1 MKPENKLALIIAYYL
16 SRFDKTALDNLGYP
30 SFTAA
35 FKHIGASLDIKPS
48 SIRNMRDEFDP
59 LHNNPRAGWIGRDF
73 QKRRSRVK
81 VVETYGDM
89 DEPGLREVALEI
101 LQGHSP
107 EHTEIVDELTALIP
121 DSKADRKPRAAIFAP
136 RGPTGKAA
144 EEYFIRYHAGHA
156 LPISGILKDVRE
168 HAGGYDFEIQSP
180 DNETIFVEV
189 KGMAGDE
196 GGILFTAKEWDTAR
210 KEQDK
215 YFLVIVRTVHDK
227 PTLQIIQDPANKL
240 HAKRNIRTT
249 VQVNWSI
256 THGNLAKLD
265 KGKMTH
271 D

>member
-1 MKPENKLALIIAYYL
+1 MMRPENKLALVVAYYL
-16 SRFDKTALDNLGYP
+16 SRFDQTALDNLGYS

-35 FKHIGASLDIKPS
+35 FKDIGGILDIKPS

-59 LHNNPRAGWIGRDF
+59 LHGNLRTGWVSRDF
-73 QKRRSRVK
+73 RKRRSRVK
-81 VVETYGDM
+81 VVETYGEM
-89 DEPGLREVALEI
+89 DEPELREVVLEI
-101 LQGHSP
+101 LRGQSP
-107 EHTEIVDELTALIP
+107 EHIEIVDELAALIP
-121 DSKADRKPRAAIFAP
+121 DGNRERKVSQTVFTP

-144 EEYFIRYHAGHA
+144 EEYFIRYHTDHA
-156 LPISGILKDVRE
+156 LPVSGTLKDVRE
-168 HAGGYDFEIQSP
+168 HAGGYDFEILSP
-180 DNETIFVEV
+180 EDETIFVEV

-210 KEQDK
+210 KKREK

-227 PTLQIIQDPANKL
+227 PTIQIIKDPAYKL

-256 THGNLAKLD
+256 SHGNLANQEHKQGD
-265 KGKMTH
+265 